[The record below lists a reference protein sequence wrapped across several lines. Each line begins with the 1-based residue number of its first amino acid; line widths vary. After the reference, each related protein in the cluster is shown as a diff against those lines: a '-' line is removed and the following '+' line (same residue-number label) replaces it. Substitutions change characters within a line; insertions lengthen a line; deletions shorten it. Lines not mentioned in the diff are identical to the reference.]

1 MAVTS
6 VSDVT
11 LDTQIVTDATRSA
24 VKGKLGVMG
33 SVLVTGGA
41 VQVSDTMPLRGRDSI
56 GQTVRIPR
64 WGCLGE
70 FESLTEAQSPAPQKI
85 KLGYEDATVSR
96 KSIAF
101 ETSTWAKGLSASNGQ
116 ADPYQVLA
124 DEAAKSSRRA
134 MDSSMV
140 SAGSASPMVYNIYSA
155 TTPNYLGWA
164 DVLQGKA
171 VKLGDE
177 NGDNVAMAIHSLV
190 AATFAQQT
198 DANGRPLLSDPR
210 TGEGQTVFG
219 VPVIVSD
226 RMPLTGSTMGTMT
239 GPFTTAAG
247 SSAGSG
253 TATYTIA
260 VTDVTKMGPWE
271 LVIEGLTTAEC
282 GTATIRF
289 STDGGDTWSAAIT
302 TAASGNATSLVDTT
316 ADSLVGNDG
325 YTGVSI
331 TFTSGGSSADDI
343 KDGEFYRSRANLCCE
358 SQLWMPG
365 AGGYWYN
372 GDALRLKDDE
382 DILED
387 TMIGAMHL
395 YAAAHVYRKRGGGSR
410 PGVLRFKS
418 NVRGFIG

>member
-1 MAVTS
+1 
-6 VSDVT
+6 
-11 LDTQIVTDATRSA
+11 
-24 VKGKLGVMG
+24 
-33 SVLVTGGA
+33 
-41 VQVSDTMPLRGRDSI
+41 
-56 GQTVRIPR
+56 
-64 WGCLGE
+64 
-70 FESLTEAQSPAPQKI
+70 
-85 KLGYEDATVSR
+85 
-96 KSIAF
+96 
-101 ETSTWAKGLSASNGQ
+101 
-116 ADPYQVLA
+116 
-124 DEAAKSSRRA
+124 
-134 MDSSMV
+134 
-140 SAGSASPMVYNIYSA
+140 MVYNIYGA

-239 GPFTTAAG
+239 GPFTAAAG
-247 SSAGSG
+247 TEAGTGS
-253 TATYTIA
+253 ATYIIA

-271 LVIEGLTTAEC
+271 LVVEVLSTGEC

-289 STDGGDTWSAAIT
+289 STDGGDTWSAAIKT
-302 TAASGNATSLVDTT
+302 SATAVATPLIDTT

-325 YTGVSI
+325 KTGCAV
-331 TFTSGGSSADDI
+331 TFTSGEGGDLV
-343 KDGEFYRSRANLCCE
+343 DGEFYRSRANLCCE